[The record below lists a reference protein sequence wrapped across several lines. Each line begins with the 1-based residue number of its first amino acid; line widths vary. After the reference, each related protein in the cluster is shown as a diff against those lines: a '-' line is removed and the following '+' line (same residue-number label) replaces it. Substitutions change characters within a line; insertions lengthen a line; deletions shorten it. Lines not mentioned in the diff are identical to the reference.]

1 MNISVN
7 NKQWT
12 RVQLSAG
19 FSCLTPQTQ
28 GGFYYSRT
36 DLGTDVSNLG
46 KRLDVVSF
54 SSPLGVNLTAPI
66 DIWVLSTEDEGILS
80 YENEIVS
87 GAKVIFVN
95 TGGGTGPGGTY
106 TFNNPL
112 SETGGNVNLN
122 FDTNGLKLQNGRLTL
137 DLTTD
142 PNFTFVQNEIADINQ
157 DINALE
163 AQDTIFTN
171 NIASINTKIGN
182 ATLQTTSKD
191 LSGAVNELNNKINQS
206 SLTFSL
212 PLLKSNNNV
221 SLSFDSDLKL
231 NAQGN
236 KLTLN
241 LNANNDFR
249 NVLLGLDEAK
259 KIANYS
265 QLGRIMPIQGH
276 FDINSLNG
284 ELRLDLSPT
293 GVLSTNFAQKT
304 IESKVNQAVTD
315 IARLNTEVSDLDNQV
330 NLLKTGKADSSDLQA
345 LEVKVT
351 ANEGGISQLQQDL
364 NSKADSSNV
373 YLKTETY
380 SQQEVDDA
388 LLLKADKTSLNSLSQ
403 KVDNNKAEI
412 TQNTNKIQTLES
424 NYTTLSNQSVKTTNT
439 AQDIDGLKKFLKE
452 LEANNFKAKE
462 NGADYGAIDI
472 RNQDGYFSI
481 SEDGGSAGVTKLAAL
496 GFVDSTTT
504 FRIRNL
510 TGGVVTFNTLAQ
522 YESTLTPTD
531 DKDLV
536 HVAYVRQIKEEL
548 ENLIQS
554 LQGGIHFVGV
564 ISNSKQEC
572 ETNPQLLT
580 NFVQTQES
588 RTPRNGDFIKTND
601 SFGFIYNGTNWINFG
616 QVSIS
621 IATTTT
627 AGIMMFGT
635 TDGELQ
641 DLGNGKAKVIGWDT
655 VKQALT
661 SLDGRITANTQSI
674 NQNTQSITQN
684 TQSIST
690 LDGQAVKLTGNQS
703 IGGNKVFTSKL
714 EIDADNEVL
723 KLKNSSNT
731 SNYIAGYEG
740 NTRIYYIGKD
750 SSSSIDLSIKNEHSI
765 NGWITLKTKSKFD
778 QAYTIT
784 DNEQIV
790 HKKYVDDTINTNC
803 VKLTGNQTIAGDKT
817 FSGFSNFNNAVDV
830 DTPPSSISNFIF
842 RFIGD
847 RWSSGQ
853 SADLIRFHKFGAA
866 CGYRVYLNGTSF
878 GYVDIWG
885 LTLISNMK
893 DPTADAHGA
902 NVRWVK
908 GYALPKVTTNAV
920 NTIQVSNSASKYFNF
935 DYVIEGS
942 GYRNW
947 SGIQLRAK
955 RDAGSFETMWKIEY
969 RDENNLGLFMECIG
983 NKLNFESDTKIV
995 GVSCED
1001 SDGEKT
1007 AASKKYV
1014 DGKTGDLSQLSTTA
1028 KGNLVESINEVSTGI
1043 SSKAGLTSNNNFTG
1057 QNTFPKA
1064 TAPTQA
1070 LTSQSLFYPAGTN
1083 PQDIPNGMGGFILNN
1098 P

>member
-54 SSPLGVNLTAPI
+54 SRPLGVNLTAPI
-66 DIWVLSTEDEGILS
+66 DIWILGTEDEGLLS

-163 AQDTIFTN
+163 SQDRVFENDINGLKAQDTIFTN
-171 NIASINTKIGN
+171 SIASINTKIGT
-182 ATLQTTSKD
+182 ATLQTTAKD
-191 LSGAVNELNNKINQS
+191 LSGAVNELKTGITQNTLAFTAPLSKIGNTVA
-206 SLTFSL
+206 LAFE
-212 PLLKSNNNV
+212 N
-221 SLSFDSDLKL
+221 DLKL
-231 NAQGN
+231 NAGGD

-241 LNANNDFR
+241 LLANNDFK

-265 QLGRIMPIQGH
+265 QLGRVMPKQGN
-276 FDINSLNG
+276 FVIDNTNG

-304 IESKVNQAVTD
+304 IESKVNRAVTD

-330 NLLKTGKADSSDLQA
+330 NLLKTGKANSSDLQA

-351 ANEGGISQLQQDL
+351 ANQGGISQLQQDL

-439 AQDIDGLKKFLKE
+439 AQDIDGIKKFLKE

-481 SEDGGSAGVTKLAAL
+481 SEDGGSSGVTKLAAL

-504 FRIRNL
+504 FRIKNL

-522 YESTLTPTD
+522 YESSLTPSD

-536 HVAYVRQIKEEL
+536 NLAYVRQVKEEL
-548 ENLIQS
+548 KILIQS
-554 LQGGIHFVGV
+554 LQGGLHFVGV

-588 RTPRNGDFIKTND
+588 RAPRNGDFIKTND
-601 SFGFIYNGTNWINFG
+601 SFGFIYNGTSWISFG

-621 IATTTT
+621 LATTTT
-627 AGIMMFGT
+627 AGIMMFGSS
-635 TDGELQ
+635 DGELQ

-661 SLDGRITANTQSI
+661 NLDGRITTNTQSI
-674 NQNTQSITQN
+674 TQNTRSITQN

-690 LDGQAVKLTGNQS
+690 LDGQTVKLTGNQS
-703 IGGNKVFTSKL
+703 IGGNKVFTSKV
-714 EIDADNEVL
+714 EIDANDEVL
-723 KLKNSSNT
+723 KLKNTSNT
-731 SNYIAGYEG
+731 ANYIAGYEG

-750 SSSSIDLSIKNEHSI
+750 SLNSIDLSIKNENSV

-784 DNEQIV
+784 DNAQIV

-803 VKLTGNQTIAGDKT
+803 VKLTGNQTIAGNKT
-817 FSGFSNFNNAVDV
+817 FSGTSKFTGFVDV
-830 DTPPSSISNFIF
+830 DAAPTSISANNYCML
-842 RFIGD
+842 RFVGD
-847 RWSSGQ
+847 KWASGQ
-853 SADLIRFHKFGAA
+853 SADLIRFHKYGPV
-866 CGYRVYLNGTSF
+866 CGYKVYLNGTGF
-878 GYVDIWG
+878 NYAEIYGK
-885 LTLISNMK
+885 TLISNMI

-902 NVRWVK
+902 N
-908 GYALPKVTTNAV
+908 
-920 NTIQVSNSASKYFNF
+920 
-935 DYVIEGS
+935 
-942 GYRNW
+942 
-947 SGIQLRAK
+947 K
-955 RDAGSFETMWKIEY
+955 R
-969 RDENNLGLFMECIG
+969 
-983 NKLNFESDTKIV
+983 
-995 GVSCED
+995 
-1001 SDGEKT
+1001 
-1007 AASKKYV
+1007 YV
-1014 DGKTGDLSQLSTTA
+1014 DVKTGDLSRLSTTA
-1028 KGNLVESINEVSTGI
+1028 KGNLVESINEVNDKI
-1043 SSKAGLTSNNNFTG
+1043 PVVL
-1057 QNTFPKA
+1057 
-1064 TAPTQA
+1064 
-1070 LTSQSLFYPAGTN
+1070 PAGTRPTTAN
-1083 PQDIPNGMGGFILNN
+1083 IGSMKVCFVLK
-1098 P
+1098 